1 MTAEIEYQKAP
12 DFGGNPVLFRK
23 SMTAMPQRRP
33 ASVPNWIMAS
43 SSRSSLQ
50 GFPNR
55 IKALRGIS
63 GVSSGKLPQIFQ
75 RDGVM
80 LFGKTMGAALNNTQF
95 GVGVDLLRLLGIIQ
109 PDNFILR
116 AMVDQY
122 RAIVALNF
130 KPIRI
135 IGAFSQCPMAFAK
148 NCCKSMKYV
157 IRYQKRLI
165 GADDAVLRGMLYG

>member
-1 MTAEIEYQKAP
+1 M
-12 DFGGNPVLFRK
+12 LFRK

-80 LFGKTMGAALNNTQF
+80 LFGKTRGAALNNTQF
-95 GVGVDLLRLLGIIQ
+95 GVGVDLLRLLG
-109 PDNFILR
+109 
-116 AMVDQY
+116 
-122 RAIVALNF
+122 
-130 KPIRI
+130 
-135 IGAFSQCPMAFAK
+135 
-148 NCCKSMKYV
+148 
-157 IRYQKRLI
+157 
-165 GADDAVLRGMLYG
+165 